1 MTLDCMLVSEEKPDR
16 PDTRSLATC
25 RLILPCKRHLS
36 VQACFNGLQLADGNC
51 WYSHPEAHYLVAG
64 QVSCSTALPSLLLP
78 AYPPR
83 ACPTTASTST
93 SSTANWER
101 RPTRATA
108 AATGVDTSC
117 VPLGR
122 RLVQAAVLA

>member
-16 PDTRSLATC
+16 PDTRILATC

-51 WYSHPEAHYLVAG
+51 WYSHTEAHYLVAG

-83 ACPTTASTST
+83 ACPTAATST
-93 SSTANWER
+93 SSPAFMAEHR
-101 RPTRATA
+101 RFVEGQEPGNEET
-108 AATGVDTSC
+108 VSD
-117 VPLGR
+117 
-122 RLVQAAVLA
+122 QM